1 MYSHCAEL
9 QNNIFTFLLEDTHK
23 GNAIPETSEAK
34 SKGQFIPAA
43 KKHNSKRDDTL
54 KQEKIGF

>member
-9 QNNIFTFLLEDTHK
+9 QNNIFTFMLEDAHK

-34 SKGQFIPAA
+34 SKGQSIPAA
-43 KKHNSKRDDTL
+43 KKHDSKRDDTL